1 MTNPDRLPHAKVTN
15 DGTQDGAQDG
25 AHQANEFSD
34 LRRQPRFA
42 LLLRQA
48 KLIGNGREYLC
59 IVRDVSAT
67 GVKLKLFHPLPDGD
81 DFLLEMTT
89 GERFRAIRVWE
100 QEGEAGFRFAP
111 PIDLVRFLAEAG
123 PFPKRPVRLRVDHP
137 ATIHSGG
144 QDHPVMLRDVSRQGG
159 RIETEQML
167 AIGQKLR
174 LSASQLPSFDATVC
188 WRRHPAYGLV
198 FDQLLSLE
206 QLAQRTSRMEV
217 DPTAG
222 GDVPD

>member
-1 MTNPDRLPHAKVTN
+1 MTNPDRLPPSATAD
-15 DGTQDGAQDG
+15 DGTIRGDG
-25 AHQANEFSD
+25 FSE
-34 LRRQPRFA
+34 LRQQPRFA

-67 GVKLKLFHPLPDGD
+67 GVKLRLFHPLPEGN
-81 DFLLEMTT
+81 DFALEMTT
-89 GERFRAIRVWE
+89 GQRFPAIRVWE
-100 QEGEAGFRFAP
+100 QEGEAGFQFDP
-111 PIDLVRFLAEAG
+111 PIDLVRFIAEAG
-123 PFPKRPVRLRVDHP
+123 PFPKRPVRLSVDHP
-137 ATIHSGG
+137 ATIHFGG
-144 QDHPVMLRDVSRQGG
+144 QDHPAMIRDLSRQGAG
-159 RIETEQML
+159 IETEQML

-206 QLAQRTSRMEV
+206 QLALRTSRMEV
-217 DPTAG
+217 AKMDVAQADE
-222 GDVPD
+222 GDAPR